1 MSKTYYDLSYSKTN
15 RAYSVYDS
23 PVDLR
28 DYCISTDCVSVAHEK
43 ADFIGAV
50 GNKVNYVLDFC
61 NVAIH

>member
-1 MSKTYYDLSYSKTN
+1 M
-15 RAYSVYDS
+15 YDS

-43 ADFIGAV
+43 ADFIGNV
-50 GNKVNYVLDFC
+50 GNKVNHVLDFC